1 MSDFDDILGS
11 ERPEVPNLVV
21 PRAIVPFHLTR
32 APVRGR
38 LVRLGPL
45 AEALLSRHPYPLSL
59 RLLLGEA
66 LALTAG
72 LASSLKFRGSFSLQI
87 QGNGPVRLLLADA
100 TESGEL
106 RGTARFDE
114 TGLAALPPMPTAR
127 ALLGEGYLAF
137 TVDQG
142 LERDRYQGIVAL
154 EGETL
159 AAMAEAYFRVSEQIP
174 TRIHLASG
182 LVGGEHRASALI
194 LQYIPDPSPNAA
206 SETAEGETEEDEA
219 ADDGALGRARFED
232 AALLAATLRSAELLD
247 DTLPPETLIARL
259 FALEGVAI
267 GQAHAAAF
275 GCRCSR
281 SRLRNILESFSP
293 EDLDAMTVEG
303 AVVMSCEFCH
313 VDFIFPRAELR
324 GREP

>member
-1 MSDFDDILGS
+1 MSGLDDILGS
-11 ERPEVPNLVV
+11 DRPPVPNLVV
-21 PRAIVPFHLTR
+21 PRAIVPFHLTE

-45 AEALLSRHPYPLSL
+45 AEAILARHPYPLPV

-87 QGNGPVRLLLADA
+87 QGSGPVRLLVADA

-106 RGTARFDE
+106 RGTARFE
-114 TGLAALPPMPTAR
+114 AEGLAGLPVPPTAR

-159 AAMAEAYFRVSEQIP
+159 AAMAEAYFRTSEQIP
-174 TRIHLASG
+174 TRLHLAAG
-182 LVGGEHRASALI
+182 LVAGEHRASALI
-194 LQYIPDPSPNAA
+194 LQYVPPAGTVPAGR
-206 SETAEGETEEDEA
+206 TPAEEEA
-219 ADDGALGRARFED
+219 AEAALREARLRFED
-232 AALLAATLRSAELLD
+232 AALLAATVRPGELLD
-247 DTLPPETLIARL
+247 DTLPPETLISRL

-281 SRLRNILESFSP
+281 SRLRGILESFSP
-293 EDLDAMTVEG
+293 AELDEMAVNG